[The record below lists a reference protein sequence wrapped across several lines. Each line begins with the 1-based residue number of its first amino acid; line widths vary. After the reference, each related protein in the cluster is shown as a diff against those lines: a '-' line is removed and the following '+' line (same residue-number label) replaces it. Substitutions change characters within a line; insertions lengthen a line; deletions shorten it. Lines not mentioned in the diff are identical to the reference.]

1 MVLFQ
6 SPTQGLWKIKKQ
18 ESFYEGQNPYL
29 GRALNN
35 ENNNSQRSALPWL
48 EKVVVL
54 GSIVLPPVG
63 HGFDGNA
70 DLSAGPA
77 PSAGTST
84 AQRGSAL
91 RAAGTALQPAEGCS
105 LLSEPPLPSTEL
117 PLS

>member
-1 MVLFQ
+1 M
-6 SPTQGLWKIKKQ
+6 
-18 ESFYEGQNPYL
+18 